1 MRHLERGAAEL
12 GPGRPLRCQ
21 ITVRKERV
29 MSGLTSGGE
38 ELAKD
43 LRDRSRARRER
54 QARTAQAMDRCRT
67 HPARNDLRPELKI
80 VDLPLDALRQ
90 PRSRLHRDNEAHVLE
105 VMANIEAFA
114 VSAPILIT
122 GDREIIDGRFVVEA
136 ARRLGL
142 DSLPCVV
149 IDHLNEEEVRL
160 LRLALNRLP
169 QKAAWDFEALQLEF
183 AELIELGAPVELSGF
198 SLPEIDQ
205 ILLDDEEEAPEAA
218 ELEPDPEA
226 PVVARL
232 GDLWI
237 LGDHR
242 LICGDARD
250 PDVYQRLLEG
260 TAVRFLLT
268 DMPYNVKIRG
278 HVTSGDHAEF
288 PMASG
293 EMSDAEFRT
302 FIREWM
308 GEAKRHIVDG
318 GMLAT
323 FIDWRGIEATLA
335 VGRELDMDLLNLVV
349 WAKTNA
355 GMGSLWRSSYEL
367 LPVFKV
373 GKAPHVN
380 NVELGKNGRWRS
392 NLWTAPGASSLGSEA
407 RAGLKLHPTVKPV
420 PLLVDALLDVTHRGE
435 VVLDPFSGSGSAL
448 MAAEQ
453 TGRLACGIELDPR
466 YIDVT
471 VRRWQ
476 DATGDRAILAETG
489 DSFEQVA
496 AQRAR
501 GDLLATGDDRLGGE

>member
-1 MRHLERGAAEL
+1 M
-12 GPGRPLRCQ
+12 
-21 ITVRKERV
+21 
-29 MSGLTSGGE
+29 
-38 ELAKD
+38 
-43 LRDRSRARRER
+43 
-54 QARTAQAMDRCRT
+54 
-67 HPARNDLRPELKI
+67 N
-80 VDLPLDALRQ
+80 LPLDALRQ
-90 PRSRLHRDNEAHVLE
+90 PRSRIHRDDEAHVLE
-105 VMANIEAFA
+105 VMTSIEAFA

-122 GDREIIDGRFVVEA
+122 GDHEIIDGRTVFEA

-142 DSLPCVV
+142 ESLPCVV
-149 IDHLNEEEVRL
+149 IDHLDAEEVRL

-169 QKAAWDFEALQLEF
+169 QKAKWDFEALQLEF
-183 AELIELGAPVELSGF
+183 SELIDLGAPVELSGF

-205 ILLDDEEEAPEAA
+205 MLLEDEEETPESA

-260 TAVRFLLT
+260 TAVRFLCT

-278 HVTSGDHAEF
+278 HVTSGDHSEF

-293 EMSDAEFRT
+293 EMSDADFRI

-308 GEAKRHIVDG
+308 DAAKRHIVDG

-335 VGRELDMDLLNLVV
+335 VGRELGMDLLNLVV
-349 WAKTNA
+349 WTKSNA
-355 GMGSLWRSSYEL
+355 GMGSLWRSGHEL

-380 NVELGKNGRWRS
+380 NVELGRHGRWRS
-392 NLWTAPGASSLGSEA
+392 NVWTAPGASSLGSEA

-420 PLLVDALLDVTHRGE
+420 PLLVDALLDVTHRGD
-435 VVLDPFSGSGSAL
+435 VVLDPFLGSGSTL

-453 TGRLACGIELDPR
+453 TGRRACGVELDPR
-466 YIDVT
+466 YTDVA
-471 VRRWQ
+471 VQRWEE
-476 DATGDRAILAETG
+476 ATGGRAILAETG
-489 DSFEQVA
+489 ECFEQVA
-496 AQRAR
+496 ERR
-501 GDLLATGDDRLGGE
+501 TRDDRPDTDHDGLAGGE